1 VRALQSTADLN
12 PIVHTAAR
20 MQETV
25 RQQLRGQVRRI
36 TLGFVAIMLIG
47 FAAVLFSSGT
57 NAGVIESP
65 LWVLVSVIAV
75 IYVYRM
81 RCRCPRCRKG
91 IAGIYGKVPPR
102 CPWCGLDFEAPFP

>member
-1 VRALQSTADLN
+1 VLAAADDAH

-25 RQQLRGQVRRI
+25 RQQLRAQVRRI

-47 FAAVLFSSGT
+47 FAAALFSSGR
-57 NAGVIESP
+57 NASVIESP
-65 LWVLVSVIAV
+65 LWLLVSIIAV
-75 IYVYRM
+75 VYVYRM
-81 RCRCPRCRKG
+81 RCRCPRCGKSV
-91 IAGIYGKVPPR
+91 AGIYGKVPAR